1 MNRFR
6 LLPACVLALA
16 VVGCDDDGILGEQV
30 VPLAS
35 IHWVNA
41 VPDTGQMDYRV
52 VDIPSNAGMFDAVFR
67 ASEMFPEPIEA
78 GQRDI
83 RVFMSSTD
91 PVIAS
96 TIMVDTTLS
105 LPENSAQTFIHTGFT
120 RTGQTPA
127 DVVLI
132 IPESPPTPGAGAI
145 GIRVIHAGVG
155 MGNVDINVTR
165 LPADT
170 LPDTPLFANVA
181 YAAASG
187 YVTVPADAAAADS
200 VRLVVTAAGTK
211 TPVLATLKAP
221 NGTAGTTSAN
231 PIAGARVAG
240 SVLTAVVIPPSVVGS
255 AAPQGG
261 AFANPSVVYLVERR
275 PPNTAN

>member
-1 MNRFR
+1 MKRFR
-6 LLPACVLALA
+6 VLPACLLALT
-16 VVGCDDDGILGEQV
+16 VIGCDDDGVLGQQV

-41 VPDTGQMDYRV
+41 VPDTGEMDYRV
-52 VDIPSNAGMFDAVFR
+52 VDIASNAGMFNAVFR
-67 ASEMFPEPIEA
+67 GNEMFPEPIEA
-78 GQRDI
+78 GQRNI

-91 PVIAS
+91 PVISS
-96 TIMVDTTLS
+96 TVMVDTTLS
-105 LPENSAQTFIHTGFT
+105 LSESSAQTFIHTGFT
-120 RTGQTPA
+120 RAGQTPA

-132 IPESPPTPGAGAI
+132 VPESPPTPGAGAI
-145 GIRVIHAGVG
+145 GIRVIHAGAG

-165 LPADT
+165 LAADT
-170 LPDTPLFANVA
+170 LPDTPLFADVA
-181 YAAASG
+181 YATASG
-187 YVTVPADAAAADS
+187 YVTVPADAVAADS

-211 TPVLATLKAP
+211 TPVLATVKAP
-221 NGTAGTTSAN
+221 SGTAGTTSAN

-240 SVLTAVVIPPSVVGS
+240 SVLTAVVTPASVVGS

-261 AFANPSVVYLVERR
+261 AFATPGVIYLVDRR